1 MSNIISY
8 PKIPALSPDDLML
21 ISDVDKDGKPLRS
34 VSIGKL
40 ASYIE
45 GGGGTSTSING
56 EIGEI
61 TFVSGNNVTI
71 DQIGKTFVINSTA
84 GGSGDVGGSGTAKS
98 LPVWTDGTT
107 LGDSII
113 TNNGLVADV
122 AGYLS
127 VTTPGDPNT
136 IRLSGKIVDIVVDRN
151 TPSPGDGAFGFL
163 DAADNTRLIQFGYD
177 DDGPSDAFA
186 WNYTSNGGFKVG
198 TNNIERLRVTSA
210 GDVGIGTDIPSEKLE
225 VDGNVKATS
234 FIKTGGQ
241 ATEYLMADGSV
252 TTGGG
257 GGGGVDGSGT
267 ANKLPKWSDSDTL
280 TDSLIEDDGSTVSVS
295 SKFSVLGGSA
305 GGPSSI
311 SLGAQSSSGG
321 YGAIAIGN
329 NADAQGFAS
338 IAIGLDTVASGGSS
352 TAMGEK
358 TTASGSASFTAG
370 LSSKSGGFAAGSIG
384 KNTESSGD
392 YSFSTGEESLASG
405 DYSTAMGYDAA
416 ASGEGATA
424 LGFETVASGDKSFAV
439 GLDAVATGIVSTA
452 LGSRT
457 DANGSYSVAMNRG
470 SKSDG
475 DRSTAMGLYTISG
488 TNESLSIGKYNLLNQ
503 TSDNTAFVIGNSDDS
518 NNRSDA
524 FHVDFD
530 GNATADSF
538 IKAGG
543 LSTEYLMADGSTTTS
558 GGGGGHVDT
567 NEIAFFVEWTSSDTS
582 VVNFSPMAEWDI
594 SGMQWQWNYDGS
606 TGRYLLECKNEDWF
620 AWDYRVTMS
629 ANMSAFSNGKLIQME
644 MLRISKSTILVEA
657 FQIDGTGVQRHDVIN
672 TDMRGPDIEPELGSF
687 PQGLDIRIKRWPI
700 TV

>member
-71 DQIGKTFVINSTA
+71 DQIGKTFVINSTV

-198 TNNIERLRVTSA
+198 TNNIERLRVNSSGNLT
-210 GDVGIGTDIPSEKLE
+210 VGNNTT
-225 VDGNVKATS
+225 A
-234 FIKTGGQ
+234 
-241 ATEYLMADGSV
+241 ATEY
-252 TTGGG
+252 
-257 GGGGVDGSGT
+257 
-267 ANKLPKWSDSDTL
+267 
-280 TDSLIEDDGSTVSVS
+280 SVS
-295 SKFSVLGGSA
+295 MGKWNLSNQV
-305 GGPSSI
+305 
-311 SLGAQSSSGG
+311 
-321 YGAIAIGN
+321 
-329 NADAQGFAS
+329 AD
-338 IAIGLDTVASGGSS
+338 D
-352 TAMGEK
+352 
-358 TTASGSASFTAG
+358 
-370 LSSKSGGFAAGSIG
+370 
-384 KNTESSGD
+384 
-392 YSFSTGEESLASG
+392 
-405 DYSTAMGYDAA
+405 
-416 ASGEGATA
+416 
-424 LGFETVASGDKSFAV
+424 
-439 GLDAVATGIVSTA
+439 
-452 LGSRT
+452 
-457 DANGSYSVAMNRG
+457 
-470 SKSDG
+470 
-475 DRSTAMGLYTISG
+475 
-488 TNESLSIGKYNLLNQ
+488 
-503 TSDNTAFVIGNSDDS
+503 TAFVIGNGTDGA
-518 NNRSDA
+518 NRSDA
-524 FHVDFD
+524 FRIGTNGDAFIKRLALGEGALLNDVLCIQGGSIQITNEFNTIRTYHSTYGLGGQDSQYNYGTSGPNGLDRYYIAASSNQSSYIDNGGNFGIGTMTPTSKLHVVGDGLFD
-530 GNATADSF
+530 GGNVTADKF
-538 IKAGG
+538 ILDGG
-543 LSTEYLMADGSTTTS
+543 TSDDVLLGNGTTTS
-558 GGGGGHVDT
+558 LSGISGGGGGITQNLFETIAVAGQDNIVADSATDTLNLAAGTGIELTTNALTDTVTIAAAGGGGHVDT

-629 ANMSAFSNGKLIQME
+629 ANMNAFSNGKLIQVE
-644 MLRISKSTILVEA
+644 MLRISKSSILVEA
-657 FQIDGTGVQRHDVIN
+657 FQIDGTGVQRHDIIN